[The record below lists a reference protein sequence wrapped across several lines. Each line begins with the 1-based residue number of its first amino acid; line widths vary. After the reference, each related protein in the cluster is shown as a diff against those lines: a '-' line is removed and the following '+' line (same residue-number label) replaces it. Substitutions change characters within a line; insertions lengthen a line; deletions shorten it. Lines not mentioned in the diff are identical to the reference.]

1 MGLLGNVIG
10 GVIAS
15 RMMGRS
21 GLGGGFGGMGGGLG
35 GGFGGPLGGAL
46 GGAVLGGMGRGR
58 RGGSPVAQALMLL
71 LAAKAAQSY
80 MQRRQGQGDP
90 AATGA
95 DPGGGQ
101 GGGLGGLLGGVAG
114 GGGLGALV
122 EQFRRN
128 GHGAAID
135 SWIQRG
141 PNEKLPPRQLA
152 EALGPDTVQAL
163 KQETGLEED
172 ELLEEL
178 SETLPE
184 TVDQLSPEGTPPDP
198 SVLEG
203 DDEDMEIVRAS
214 SV

>member
-15 RMMGRS
+15 RMMGRG
-21 GLGGGFGGMGGGLG
+21 GLGGGFGGPLGGGLG

-90 AATGA
+90 ATAGA
-95 DPGGGQ
+95 NP

-128 GHGAAID
+128 GHGGAID
-135 SWIQRG
+135 SWIQQG

-198 SVLEG
+198 SVLQG

>member
-1 MGLLGNVIG
+1 MGLLGSVIG

-15 RMMGRS
+15 RMAGR
-21 GLGGGFGGMGGGLG
+21 GGLG
-35 GGFGGPLGGAL
+35 GALGAGLGGPL

-58 RGGSPVAQALMLL
+58 RGGSPVAQALMLV

-80 MQRRQGQGDP
+80 MQRRQGQP
-90 AATGA
+90 GA
-95 DPGGGQ
+95 GQGGGSV
-101 GGGLGGLLGGVAG
+101 GGLGGLLGGVAG

-122 EQFRRN
+122 EQFTRN
-128 GHGAAID
+128 GHGEAIN
-135 SWIQRG
+135 SWIRQG
-141 PNEKLPPRQLA
+141 PNQKLPPRQLA

-163 KQETGLEED
+163 KQETGMEED

-178 SETLPE
+178 SDTLPE
-184 TVDQLSPEGTPPDP
+184 TVDQLSPEGIPPDP
-198 SVLEG
+198 RMLEG